1 MLNRAIIST
10 IAIYFILTGLP
21 TWGQGSDAARFTA
34 WDTNK
39 DGKLSREEL
48 PKPLR
53 GEFDRADTD
62 KDRALSRAEDAAAV
76 GLIRGPN
83 RTATVPANVRKLGDI
98 DYAGTGNPRQ
108 KLDLYL
114 PAKRTDDK
122 PLPMIVFIHGGAWR
136 GGNKAGGASHVIPFV
151 AGGRY
156 AGVSIAYR
164 LTGEARWPAQIH
176 DCKAAI
182 RWLKAHANEHG
193 LDPARIAVWGT
204 SAGGHL
210 VAMLGV
216 SGDDASMEGMIGG
229 NTGESSKV
237 RCVVDFFGPT
247 ELLTME
253 EQSGRAARNAA
264 DSPESI
270 LVGGAIQQH
279 PAMAKNASPIDHVG
293 AGDAPH
299 LIVHG
304 TADPI
309 VPFAQSV
316 NYKKRLVDA
325 GVPAVLITVQ
335 DGRHGQGFGPAVNHI
350 VADYLDQELLGM
362 PHGMMDTTVQAG
374 K

>member
-1 MLNRAIIST
+1 MLIRIIPAT
-10 IAIYFILTGLP
+10 IVLCCVLTAFPALGD
-21 TWGQGSDAARFTA
+21 DAARFAT
-34 WDTNK
+34 WDINK
-39 DGKLSREEL
+39 DGKLSRDEL
-48 PKPLR
+48 PEPLR
-53 GEFDRADTD
+53 AGFDRADTD
-62 KDRALSRAEDAAAV
+62 KVGAISRAEDAAAAV
-76 GLIRGPN
+76 RMRKPG
-83 RTATVPANVRKLGDI
+83 RTPVLPASVRMLGNI

-114 PAKRTDDK
+114 PTNRATDK
-122 PLPMIVFIHGGAWR
+122 PMPVIVFIHGGAWR
-136 GGNKAGGASHVIPFV
+136 EGDKAGGASHVIPFV

-182 RWLKAHANEHG
+182 RWLKAHAKEHG
-193 LDPARIAVWGT
+193 LDPGRIAVWGS

-216 SGDDASMEGMIGG
+216 TGDEASLEGTVGG
-229 NTGESSKV
+229 NNDQSSMV

-247 ELLTME
+247 ELLTMG
-253 EQSGRAARNAA
+253 EQSGSNAHNAA

-279 PAMAKNASPIDHVG
+279 QAVAKIASPIEHVG
-293 AGDAPH
+293 PGDAPH
-299 LIVHG
+299 LVIHG

-309 VPFAQSV
+309 VPFAQSAIF
-316 NYKKRLVDA
+316 KKRLADA
-325 GVPAVLITVQ
+325 GVPAVMITVQ
-335 DGRHGQGFGPAVNHI
+335 DAGHGQGFGPTINRI
-350 VADYLDQELLGM
+350 VADYLGQELLGQA
-362 PHGMMDTTVQAG
+362 HGLTDSTVQAG